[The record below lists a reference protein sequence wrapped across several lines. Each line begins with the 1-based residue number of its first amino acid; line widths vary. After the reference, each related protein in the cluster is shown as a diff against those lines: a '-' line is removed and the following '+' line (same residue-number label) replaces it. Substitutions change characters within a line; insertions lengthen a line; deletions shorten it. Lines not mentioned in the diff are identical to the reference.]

1 MSVSIDE
8 LVIGIDSDASK
19 ALQGLKSMVDTLN
32 QVSVPTETAVESL
45 KKLKKVLKAINGLSV
60 NAKGLSEFTNA
71 LKDMSEFDVSNLKK
85 IPNALKKLSEV
96 DIASL
101 VPQIQALADAMKPL
115 SQVMKDIAMGY
126 AVLPKN
132 IRAYVNAAKS
142 AQSATQKKLLTFA
155 QLYIKLRLIFNV
167 LRTAVNAVSEWVD
180 AANTYIEDM
189 NLFSVAM
196 GKYAESA
203 RNYAQEVANV
213 MGIDPGAWMRY
224 QGVFQTLATGFGV
237 AGDRAAV
244 MSQQLTQLGY
254 DISSFYNIDVEN
266 AMLKLQ
272 SGLSGEL
279 EPLRRIGYDLS
290 QARLEADAL
299 SLGIEK
305 NFSDMTQAEKA
316 YLRYYA
322 ILTQVTQA
330 QGDMSRTLDA
340 PSNQLRILK
349 EQAAQAARALGEIFI
364 PALNAILPYAIA
376 VMHVIRDLASE
387 IAAAFGFKMP
397 KVDYSD
403 LSTSVSIT
411 DNLSDGMEDVADGID
426 HANTSAKKFSRTL
439 AGFDQLNI
447 IGSVSGSGAGGG
459 AGGGGANIDTSGGGL
474 DWNKLP
480 LPTYDFIGDSVSERV
495 AAIEEKIKGA
505 IPTIK
510 FFGALLAGALA
521 TVGIIKLISKF
532 KEFVKLLMTSVT
544 AAKTLKTALG
554 IGLMVTGLTL
564 AFSGAKKIGA
574 GEAELKDYIE
584 TAIGSALGI
593 AGSLLI
599 FGTGPVGWTIGIL
612 AALTVVMSGITIG
625 AKEKLDKQVAE
636 WFFTAGDNIISVDT
650 LADSFDKALANI
662 NGVNGALDSGIKKY
676 KEYSDNVDA
685 TRTELKNLI
694 GDLQVISLDDPEV
707 STLVDNIIAKFNELL
722 DYSRLELKEIGMNI
736 KRSLAGSMGLVV
748 EAMGGDVATYM
759 ALVDEMVNGG
769 VKSFEDITQQI
780 KELKAQY
787 DAGTISLDE
796 FSQQSSVLYNKLQT
810 LMGDGSGKIL
820 NPLSSAEALYGS
832 TNWESQESITGFF
845 EHITGAISESR
856 ALAEQELKDYNA
868 MLDDLMPFASTPEQ
882 VNAIAKLRAAAN
894 EVYYD
899 RLEQI
904 GKEVTGLGA
913 LIEEDIIKRY
923 QAVLNA
929 AWEESEDGWP
939 VWRVAALRS
948 TAESFV
954 KLFGKPILQQLTE
967 LYGEDSYKL
976 RDLEELVNGNIYSMF
991 SLSKIAVGAKNREWD
1006 FSEWLY
1012 EAYFKD
1018 ALENTSTR
1026 VEEWRN
1032 GDFIDALAAADEA
1045 GVIEFN
1051 ELFNEHY
1058 INPAL
1063 SNATERVQRW
1073 KRKDFRDEIASV
1085 DEFVAGDARAAGT
1098 AIGEEVANGLSSG
1111 LETATEE
1118 FNKWFNK
1125 LSPRVRYIMG
1135 VVAGAGYGSA
1145 SLPGM
1150 NVPAYA
1156 NGGFVPRGDLFL
1168 ANESS
1173 PEFVGSIGNRTAVAN
1188 NNQIVQGIA
1197 SGVQHANAEQ
1207 NMLLRE
1213 VRDYL
1218 RALLN
1223 AQGDNTVVF
1232 APSVEAGRV
1241 VARSLKMYEQTK
1253 GY

>member
-1 MSVSIDE
+1 MPISIDE
-8 LVIGIDSDASK
+8 LAIGIDSDASK

-32 QVSVPTETAVESL
+32 QVSVPTETAVKSL
-45 KKLKKVLKAINGLSV
+45 KKLKKVLEAINGLSV
-60 NAKGLSEFTNA
+60 NVKGLSELTNA

-85 IPNALKKLSEV
+85 LPNALKKLSEV

-115 SQVMKDIAMGY
+115 SQVMKDIAAGY

-132 IRAYVNAAKS
+132 IRAYVNAANS

-167 LRTAVNAVSEWVD
+167 FRTAANAVFEWVD

-213 MGIDPGAWMRY
+213 MGIDPGSWMRY

-290 QARLEADAL
+290 QARLEAEAL

-387 IAAAFGFKMP
+387 IAAAFGFEMP

-403 LSTSVSIT
+403 LSTTVNIT
-411 DNLSDGMEDVADGID
+411 DNLSSGMEDVADGID

-447 IGSVSGSGAGGG
+447 VGSVSGGG

-480 LPTYDFIGDSVSERV
+480 LPTYDFIGDSVSEKV

-532 KEFVKLLMTSVT
+532 KEFVKLLKTSTT

-554 IGLMVTGLTL
+554 IGLMVTGLTM

-584 TAIGSALGI
+584 TAIGSALGL
-593 AGSLLI
+593 AGGLLV
-599 FGTGPVGWTIGIL
+599 FGTGPVGWTIGIV
-612 AALTVVMSGITIG
+612 AALTVVIAGIAIG

-636 WFFTAGDNIISVDT
+636 WFFTAGDNTISVDM

-676 KEYSDNVDA
+676 KEYSDNVDT
-685 TRTELKNLI
+685 TRTELENLI
-694 GDLQVISLDDPEV
+694 GDLQVISPDDPEV

-769 VKSFEDITQQI
+769 VESFEDITQQI

-810 LMGDGSGKIL
+810 LVGDGSGKIL

-832 TNWESQESITGFF
+832 INWESQESITGFF

-856 ALAEQELKDYNA
+856 TLAEQELKDYNA

-882 VNAIAKLRAAAN
+882 VNAIAGLRAAAN
-894 EVYYD
+894 TAYHD

-913 LIEEDIIKRY
+913 FIEEDIIQKFQEKITDAWLHPPKGETSVSWVKK
-923 QAVLNA
+923 QAN
-929 AWEESEDGWP
+929 
-939 VWRVAALRS
+939 
-948 TAESFV
+948 SF
-954 KLFGKPILQQLTE
+954 KEQFIKPFYEQLKE
-967 LYGEDSYKL
+967 LYGEDSYL
-976 RDLEELVNGNIYSMF
+976 LYDLEEILNSKFTTASIKAGADAKGGDFPAWFAEKYINPA
-991 SLSKIAVGAKNREWD
+991 LSRAEQ
-1006 FSEWLY
+1006 
-1012 EAYFKD
+1012 
-1018 ALENTSTR
+1018 R
-1026 VEEWRN
+1026 VTEWRN

-1063 SNATERVQRW
+1063 TNATERVQRW
-1073 KRKDFRDEIASV
+1073 KRKDFRDEIASI

-1098 AIGEEVANGLSSG
+1098 TIGTEVANGLSSG
-1111 LETATEE
+1111 LETATEA

-1125 LSPRVRYIMG
+1125 LSPRLKYIMG
-1135 VVAGAGYGSA
+1135 KVWGEGGNFA
-1145 SLPGM
+1145 LPGM

>member
-8 LVIGIDSDASK
+8 LIIGIDSDASK

-32 QVSVPTETAVESL
+32 QVSAPTETAVKSL
-45 KKLKKVLKAINGLSV
+45 RKLKKVLEAINGLSV
-60 NAKGLSEFTNA
+60 NVKGLSELTNA
-71 LKDMSEFDVSNLKK
+71 LKEMSEFDISNLKK
-85 IPNALKKLSEV
+85 LPNALKKLSEV

-115 SQVMKDIAMGY
+115 SQVMKDIAAGY
-126 AVLPKN
+126 AALPKN
-132 IRAYVNAAKS
+132 IRAYVNAANS

-167 LRTAVNAVSEWVD
+167 FRAAVNAVAEWVD

-254 DISSFYNIDVEN
+254 DISSFYNIDIEA

-290 QARLEADAL
+290 QARLEAEAL
-299 SLGIEK
+299 SLGIQK
-305 NFSDMTQAEKA
+305 NFSEMTQAEKA

-387 IAAAFGFKMP
+387 IAAAFGFEMP

-403 LSTSVSIT
+403 LSTSVTIT
-411 DNLSDGMEDVADGID
+411 DNLSSGMEDVADGID

-447 IGSVSGSGAGGG
+447 VGSVSGGG
-459 AGGGGANIDTSGGGL
+459 AGGGGASIDTSGGGF

-521 TVGIIKLISKF
+521 TVGIIKLIGKF
-532 KEFVKLLMTSVT
+532 KEFVKLLKTSAST
-544 AAKTLKTALG
+544 AKTLKTALG
-554 IGLMVTGLTL
+554 IGLMVTGLTM
-564 AFSGAKKIGA
+564 AFDSARKIGA
-574 GEAELKDYIE
+574 GEAELKDYIK
-584 TAIGSALGI
+584 TAICSALGI
-593 AGSLLI
+593 AGGLLI

-612 AALTVVMSGITIG
+612 AALTVVIAGIAIG

-636 WFFTAGDNIISVDT
+636 WFFTAGDNTISVDM
-650 LADSFDKALANI
+650 LADSFDKALSNI

-676 KEYSDNVDA
+676 KEYSDNVDT
-685 TRTELKNLI
+685 TRTELENLI
-694 GDLQVISLDDPEV
+694 GDLQVISPDDPEV
-707 STLVDNIIAKFNELL
+707 ATLVDNIIAKFNELL

-736 KRSLAGSMGLVV
+736 KRSLAGSMGEVV
-748 EAMGGDVATYM
+748 AAMGGDVTTYM

-769 VKSFEDITQQI
+769 VESFDDITQQI
-780 KELKAQY
+780 KELSVQY
-787 DAGTISLDE
+787 QAGEISLKE
-796 FSQQSSVLYNKLQT
+796 FSEQSSALYNELQR
-810 LMGDGSGKIL
+810 LVGDGSGKIL
-820 NPLSSAEALYGS
+820 NPLSSAEALFGS
-832 TNWESQESITGFF
+832 INWENKDEITGFF
-845 EHITGAISESR
+845 EHIAESIGESK
-856 ALAEQELKDYNA
+856 ALAEQELKDYNK
-868 MLDDLMPFASTPEQ
+868 MLDDLLPFAKTQEQ
-882 VNAIAKLRAAAN
+882 RDTIAGLRAAAN
-894 EVYYD
+894 EAYHN
-899 RLEQI
+899 RLTEI
-904 GKEVTGLGA
+904 GNEVTGLGA
-913 LIEEDIIKRY
+913 LIEEDTIKRY
-923 QAVLNA
+923 QTILNT
-929 AWEESEDGWP
+929 AWEESAGKSPFARRDSL
-939 VWRVAALRS
+939 RFAAK
-948 TAESFV
+948 SFV
-954 KLFGKPILQQLTE
+954 EQFGKPILQQLTE
-967 LYGEDSYKL
+967 LYGKDSYKL
-976 RDLEELVNGNIYSMF
+976 HYFEELINGKISSMF
-991 SLSKIAVGAKNREWD
+991 SIGTISAGLKEHKGD

-1012 EAYFKD
+1012 ETYFKD
-1018 ALENTSTR
+1018 ALKNTSIR

-1032 GDFIDALAAADEA
+1032 GDFIDALAAADEVGA
-1045 GVIEFN
+1045 IEFN

-1063 SNATERVQRW
+1063 TNATERVQRW
-1073 KRKDFRDEIASV
+1073 KRKDFRDKIASI
-1085 DEFVAGDARAAGT
+1085 DEFVGDDARAAGT
-1098 AIGEEVANGLSSG
+1098 TIGTEVANGLSTG
-1111 LETATEE
+1111 LESATDA

-1135 VVAGAGYGSA
+1135 VLVGAGGGSA

-1150 NVPAYA
+1150 NIPAYA
-1156 NGGFVPRGDLFL
+1156 NGGFVPKGDLFL
-1168 ANESS
+1168 ANENA

-1223 AQGDNTVVF
+1223 VQSDNTVVF

-1241 VARSLKMYEQTK
+1241 VSRSLKMYEQSK

>member
-8 LVIGIDSDASK
+8 LVIGIDSDASR
-19 ALQGLKSMVDTLN
+19 ALQGIKSMVDTLN
-32 QVSVPTETAVESL
+32 QVSAPTETAVKSL
-45 KKLKKVLKAINGLSV
+45 RKLKKVLEAINGLNV
-60 NAKGLSEFTNA
+60 NISGLSELATA
-71 LKDMSEFDVSNLKK
+71 LKELSEFDTANLRKL
-85 IPNALKKLSEV
+85 PNALKKLSEV

-101 VPQIQALADAMKPL
+101 VPQIQALADAMRPL
-115 SQVMKDIAMGY
+115 SQVMKDIAAGY
-126 AVLPKN
+126 AALPKN
-132 IRAYVNAAKS
+132 IRAYVNAANS
-142 AQSATQKKLLTFA
+142 AQSATQKKLFTFA

-167 LRTAVNAVSEWVD
+167 FKTARNAVAEWVD

-196 GKYAESA
+196 GRYAESA
-203 RNYAQEVANV
+203 RDYAQEVANV
-213 MGIDPGAWMRY
+213 MGIDPGSWMRY

-237 AGDRAAV
+237 TADRAAV

-254 DISSFYNIDVEN
+254 DISSFYNIAVED

-290 QARLEADAL
+290 QARLEAEAL
-299 SLGIEK
+299 ALGIEK
-305 NFSDMTQAEKA
+305 NFGDMTQAEKA

-340 PSNQLRILK
+340 PSNQLRVLK
-349 EQAAQAARALGEIFI
+349 EQATQAARALGEIFI

-376 VMHVIRDLASE
+376 VMHVIRDLAAE

-397 KVDYSD
+397 EVDYSD
-403 LSTSVSIT
+403 LSTSVNIT
-411 DNLSDGMEDVADGID
+411 DNLSSGMEDVADGID

-447 IGSVSGSGAGGG
+447 VGSVTGGG
-459 AGGGGANIDTSGGGL
+459 AGGGGASIDTSGGGL
-474 DWNKLP
+474 DWNNLP
-480 LPTYDFIGDSVSERV
+480 LPTYDFIGDSVADRV

-521 TVGIIKLISKF
+521 TVGIIKLIGKF
-532 KEFVKLLMTSVT
+532 KEFVKLLKTSAT
-544 AAKTLKTALG
+544 TAKTLKTALG
-554 IGLMVTGLTL
+554 IGLMVTGLTM
-564 AFSGAKKIGA
+564 AFDSARKIGA
-574 GEAELKDYIE
+574 GEAELKDYIK

-593 AGSLLI
+593 AGGLLL

-612 AALTVVMSGITIG
+612 AALSVVIAGIAIG
-625 AKEKLDKQVAE
+625 AKEKLDKQVAD
-636 WFFTAGDNIISVDT
+636 WFFTAGDNTISVDA
-650 LADSFDKALANI
+650 LSDSFDKALSNI
-662 NGVNGALDSGIKKY
+662 NGLNGALDGGIKKY

-685 TRTELKNLI
+685 TRTELGNLI
-694 GDLQVISLDDPEV
+694 GDLQLISPDDPEV
-707 STLVDNIIAKFNELL
+707 ANLVDNIIAKFNELL

-736 KRSLAGSMGLVV
+736 KRSLAGSMGEVV
-748 EAMGGDVATYM
+748 AAMGGDVATYM

-769 VKSFEDITQQI
+769 VQSFEDVTQRI
-780 KELKAQY
+780 KELSNQY
-787 DAGTISLDE
+787 QAGEISLKE
-796 FSQQSSVLYNKLQT
+796 FSEQSSALYNELQR
-810 LMGDGSGKIL
+810 LVGDGSGKIL
-820 NPLSSAEALYGS
+820 NPLSSAEALFGS
-832 TNWESQESITGFF
+832 INWKNKDEITGFF
-845 EHITGAISESR
+845 EHVAESIGESK
-856 ALAEQELKDYNA
+856 ALAEQELLDYNA

-882 VNAIAKLRAAAN
+882 VEAIAKLRAAAN
-894 EVYYD
+894 TAYHD
-899 RLEQI
+899 RLTQI

-913 LIEEDIIKRY
+913 LIENDIILKY
-923 QAVLNA
+923 QEAVTA
-929 AWEESEDGWP
+929 AWQNTEGDYRFKAIA
-939 VWRVAALRS
+939 VKKAAK
-948 TAESFV
+948 SFNDQ
-954 KLFGKPILQQLTE
+954 FGKPF
-967 LYGEDSYKL
+967 
-976 RDLEELVNGNIYSMF
+976 LEELEKLYGKEIDKDDLLRKMLEHVISPAEINLNTDN
-991 SLSKIAVGAKNREWD
+991 LLT
-1006 FSEWLY
+1006 WLNDEY
-1012 EAYFKD
+1012 ISP
-1018 ALENTSTR
+1018 ALGSATSR
-1026 VEEWRN
+1026 VTEWRN

-1045 GVIEFN
+1045 GAIEFN
-1051 ELFNEHY
+1051 NLFNEHY

-1063 SNATERVQRW
+1063 TNATERVQRW
-1073 KRKDFRDEIASV
+1073 KRKDFRGEIASI
-1085 DEFVAGDARAAGT
+1085 DEFVGDDARAAGT
-1098 AIGEEVANGLSSG
+1098 TIGTEVANGLSTG
-1111 LETATEE
+1111 LESATDA

-1135 VVAGAGYGSA
+1135 VLVGAGGGSA

-1150 NVPAYA
+1150 NIPAYA
-1156 NGGFVPRGDLFL
+1156 NGGFVPKGDLFL
-1168 ANESS
+1168 ANENA

-1223 AQGDNTVVF
+1223 VQSDNTVVF

>member
-32 QVSVPTETAVESL
+32 QVSVPTETAVKSL
-45 KKLKKVLKAINGLSV
+45 KNLKKVLEAINGLSV
-60 NAKGLSEFTNA
+60 NVKGLSELTNA
-71 LKDMSEFDVSNLKK
+71 LKDMSEFDISNLKK
-85 IPNALKKLSEV
+85 LPNALKKLSEV

-115 SQVMKDIAMGY
+115 SQVMKDIAAGY

-167 LRTAVNAVSEWVD
+167 FRTAANAVFEWVD

-203 RNYAQEVANV
+203 RDYAQEVANV

-290 QARLEADAL
+290 QARLEAEAL

-387 IAAAFGFKMP
+387 IAAAFGFEMP

-403 LSTSVSIT
+403 LSTTVNIT
-411 DNLSDGMEDVADGID
+411 DNLSSGMEDVADGID

-447 IGSVSGSGAGGG
+447 IGSVSGGG

-480 LPTYDFIGDSVSERV
+480 LPTYDFIGDSISERV
-495 AAIEEKIKGA
+495 AQIEEKIKGA

-532 KEFVKLLMTSVT
+532 KEFVKLLKTSTT

-554 IGLMVTGLTL
+554 IGLMVTGLTM

-584 TAIGSALGI
+584 TAIGSALGL
-593 AGSLLI
+593 AGGLLI

-612 AALTVVMSGITIG
+612 AALTVVIAGIAIG

-636 WFFTAGDNIISVDT
+636 WFFTAGDNTISVDM

-676 KEYSDNVDA
+676 KEYSDNVDT
-685 TRTELKNLI
+685 TRTELENLI
-694 GDLQVISLDDPEV
+694 GDLQVISPDDPEV

-736 KRSLAGSMGLVV
+736 KRSLAGSMGEVV
-748 EAMGGDVATYM
+748 AAMGGDVATYM

-769 VKSFEDITQQI
+769 VESFEDITQQI
-780 KELKAQY
+780 KELNAQY
-787 DAGTISLDE
+787 KAGTISLDE
-796 FSQQSSVLYNKLQT
+796 FSQQSSALYNKLQT
-810 LMGDGSGKIL
+810 LVGDGSGKIL

-832 TNWESQESITGFF
+832 INWESQESITGFF

-856 ALAEQELKDYNA
+856 TLAEQELLDYNA
-868 MLDDLMPFASTPEQ
+868 MLNDLMPFASTPEQ

-894 EVYYD
+894 EVHHD

-929 AWEESEDGWP
+929 AWEESEGGWP
-939 VWRVAALRS
+939 VWRIDALRS
-948 TAESFV
+948 AAESFV
-954 KLFGKPILQQLTE
+954 EQYGKPILQQLTE
-967 LYGEDSYKL
+967 LYGEDSDEL
-976 RDLEELVNGNIYSMF
+976 HDLEELVNGNIYSMF
-991 SLSKIAVGAKNREWD
+991 SLGKIAIGVKKHEWD

-1045 GVIEFN
+1045 GAIEFN

-1098 AIGEEVANGLSSG
+1098 TIGTEVANGLSSG
-1111 LETATEE
+1111 LETATEA

-1125 LSPRVRYIMG
+1125 LSPRVRHIMG
-1135 VVAGAGYGSA
+1135 VLVGAGYGSA

-1156 NGGFVPRGDLFL
+1156 NGGFVPRGDLFI

>member
-32 QVSVPTETAVESL
+32 QVSVPTETAVKSL
-45 KKLKKVLKAINGLSV
+45 KNLKKVLGAINKLSV
-60 NAKGLSEFTNA
+60 NVKGLSELTNA
-71 LKDMSEFDVSNLKK
+71 LKDMSEFDISNLKK
-85 IPNALKKLSEV
+85 LPNALKKLSEV

-101 VPQIQALADAMKPL
+101 VPQIQALADAMRPL
-115 SQVMKDIAMGY
+115 SQVMKDIALGY

-167 LRTAVNAVSEWVD
+167 FRTAANAVFEWVD

-290 QARLEADAL
+290 QARLEAEAL

-387 IAAAFGFKMP
+387 IAAAFGFEMP

-403 LSTSVSIT
+403 LSTSVTIT

-447 IGSVSGSGAGGG
+447 IGSVSGGG
-459 AGGGGANIDTSGGGL
+459 AGGGSANIDTSGGGF

-532 KEFVKLLMTSVT
+532 KEFVKLLKTSAT

-593 AGSLLI
+593 AGSLLV

-612 AALTVVMSGITIG
+612 AALTVVIAGIAIG

-636 WFFTAGDNIISVDT
+636 WFFTAGDNTISVDM

-685 TRTELKNLI
+685 TRTELKHLI
-694 GDLQVISLDDPEV
+694 GDLQVISPDDPEV

-736 KRSLAGSMGLVV
+736 KRSLAGSMGEVV
-748 EAMGGDVATYM
+748 AAMGGDVATYM

-769 VKSFEDITQQI
+769 VESFEDITQQI
-780 KELKAQY
+780 KELNMQY
-787 DAGTISLDE
+787 KAGTISLDE
-796 FSQQSSVLYNKLQT
+796 FSQQSSALYNKLQT

-832 TNWESQESITGFF
+832 INWESQESITGFF
-845 EHITGAISESR
+845 EHITESIGESK
-856 ALAEQELKDYNA
+856 ALAEQELLDYNA
-868 MLDDLMPFASTPEQ
+868 MLNSLLPFASTPEQ

-894 EVYYD
+894 LAYDD

-904 GKEVTGLGA
+904 GDEVTGLGA
-913 LIEEDIIKRY
+913 FIEENIITRY
-923 QAVLNA
+923 QELIVRTWTETGGNA
-929 AWEESEDGWP
+929 NLKILEVRRKAKSFKEQ
-939 VWRVAALRS
+939 
-948 TAESFV
+948 FV
-954 KLFGKPILQQLTE
+954 KPIRAELE
-967 LYGEDSYKL
+967 KLYGEDSDKL
-976 RDLEELVNGNIYSMF
+976 DLFDLLFNFDFERQMFAFMEQEGYSRGRF
-991 SLSKIAVGAKNREWD
+991 LEWFD
-1006 FSEWLY
+1006 VKY
-1012 EAYFKD
+1012 INP
-1018 ALENTSTR
+1018 ALENASTR

-1045 GVIEFN
+1045 RAIEFN

-1063 SNATERVQRW
+1063 TNATERVRRW

-1098 AIGEEVANGLSSG
+1098 TIGEEVANGLSSG
-1111 LETATEE
+1111 LETATEA

-1135 VVAGAGYGSA
+1135 VVVGAGYGSA

-1150 NVPAYA
+1150 NIPAYA

-1241 VARSLKMYEQTK
+1241 VARSLKMYEQMK

>member
-1 MSVSIDE
+1 
-8 LVIGIDSDASK
+8 
-19 ALQGLKSMVDTLN
+19 MVDTLN
-32 QVSVPTETAVESL
+32 QVSAPTETAVKSL
-45 KKLKKVLKAINGLSV
+45 KKLKKVLEAINGLSV
-60 NAKGLSEFTNA
+60 NVKGLSELTNA
-71 LKDMSEFDVSNLKK
+71 LKEMSGFDISNLKK
-85 IPNALKKLSEV
+85 LPNALKKLSKV

-101 VPQIQALADAMKPL
+101 VPQFQALADAMRPL
-115 SQVMKDIAMGY
+115 PQVMRDIAAGF
-126 AVLPKN
+126 AALPQN
-132 IRAYVNAAKS
+132 IRAYVNAANS

-155 QLYIKLRLIFNV
+155 QLHIKLRLIFNV
-167 LRTAVNAVSEWVD
+167 FRTAVNAVSEWVD

-213 MGIDPGAWMRY
+213 MGIDPGSWMRY

-254 DISSFYNIDVEN
+254 DISSFYNIDVEA

-290 QARLEADAL
+290 QARLEAEAL
-299 SLGIEK
+299 SLGIQK

-349 EQAAQAARALGEIFI
+349 EQATQAARALGEIFI

-387 IAAAFGFKMP
+387 IAAAFGFEMP

-403 LSTSVSIT
+403 LSTSVNIT
-411 DNLSDGMEDVADGID
+411 DNLSSGIEDVADGID

-447 IGSVSGSGAGGG
+447 VGSVSGGG
-459 AGGGGANIDTSGGGL
+459 AGGGGANIDTSGGGF
-474 DWNKLP
+474 DWDKLP
-480 LPTYDFIGDSVSERV
+480 LPTYDFIGDSISERV

-532 KEFVKLLMTSVT
+532 KEFVKLLKTSAT

-554 IGLMVTGLTL
+554 IGLMVAGLTL
-564 AFSGAKKIGA
+564 AFEGARKIGA
-574 GEAELKDYIE
+574 GEAELKDYIK

-612 AALTVVMSGITIG
+612 AALSVVIAGIAIG

-636 WFFTAGDNIISVDT
+636 WFFTAGDNTISVDM
-650 LADSFDKALANI
+650 LADSFDKALSNI

-676 KEYSDNVDA
+676 KEYSDNVDT
-685 TRTELKNLI
+685 TRTELENLI
-694 GDLQVISLDDPEV
+694 GDLQVISPDDPEV
-707 STLVDNIIAKFNELL
+707 STLVDNIISKFNELL

-736 KRSLAGSMGLVV
+736 KRSLAGSMGEVV

-769 VKSFEDITQQI
+769 VESFDDITQQI
-780 KELKAQY
+780 KELSVQY
-787 DAGTISLDE
+787 EAGTISLDE
-796 FSQQSSVLYNKLQT
+796 FSQQSSALYSKLQT
-810 LMGDGSGKIL
+810 LVGDGSGKIL
-820 NPLSSAEALYGS
+820 NPLSSAEALFGS
-832 TNWESQESITGFF
+832 INWENKDEITGFF
-845 EHITGAISESR
+845 EHITESISESR
-856 ALAEQELKDYNA
+856 TLAEQELKDYNA
-868 MLDDLMPFASTPEQ
+868 MLDDLMPFASTPAQ

-894 EVYYD
+894 EAYHN
-899 RLEQI
+899 RLTQI
-904 GKEVTGLGA
+904 GEEVTGLGA
-913 LIEEDIIKRY
+913 LIEQDTMERY
-923 QAVLNA
+923 QTILNTAWTESAGTSPFMRRDSLRFA
-929 AWEESEDGWP
+929 AK
-939 VWRVAALRS
+939 
-948 TAESFV
+948 SFV
-954 KLFGKPILQQLTE
+954 EQFGDPILQQLTE

-976 RDLEELVNGNIYSMF
+976 HYFEELIGGKISSMF
-991 SLSKIAVGAKNREWD
+991 SIGTISAGLNDHKGN

-1018 ALENTSTR
+1018 ALENTSGR
-1026 VEEWRN
+1026 IEEWRN
-1032 GDFIDALAAADEA
+1032 GDFIDALAAADEVGA
-1045 GVIEFN
+1045 IEFN

-1063 SNATERVQRW
+1063 TNATERVQRW
-1073 KRKDFRDEIASV
+1073 KRKDFRDEIASIN
-1085 DEFVAGDARAAGT
+1085 EFVAGDARAAGT
-1098 AIGEEVANGLSSG
+1098 TIGTEVANGLSNG
-1111 LETATEE
+1111 LETATEA

-1135 VVAGAGYGSA
+1135 VLVGAGGGSA

-1150 NVPAYA
+1150 NIPAYA
-1156 NGGFVPRGDLFL
+1156 SGGFVPKGDLFI

-1173 PEFVGSIGNRTAVAN
+1173 PEFVGNIGNRTAVAN

>member
-8 LVIGIDSDASK
+8 LIIGIDSDASK

-32 QVSVPTETAVESL
+32 QVSAPTETAVKSL
-45 KKLKKVLKAINGLSV
+45 KKLKKVLEAINGLSV
-60 NAKGLSEFTNA
+60 NVKGLSELTSA
-71 LKDMSEFDVSNLKK
+71 LKEMSEFDISNLKK
-85 IPNALKKLSEV
+85 LPNALKKLSEV

-101 VPQIQALADAMKPL
+101 VPQIQALADAMRPL
-115 SQVMKDIAMGY
+115 SQVMRDIAAGY
-126 AVLPKN
+126 AALPKN
-132 IRAYVNAAKS
+132 IRAYVNAANS

-167 LRTAVNAVSEWVD
+167 FRTAVNAVSEWVD

-254 DISSFYNIDVEN
+254 DISSFYNIDIEA

-290 QARLEADAL
+290 QARLEAEAL
-299 SLGIEK
+299 SLGIQK

-387 IAAAFGFKMP
+387 IAAAFGFEMP

-403 LSTSVSIT
+403 LSTSVNIT
-411 DNLSDGMEDVADGID
+411 DNLSSGMEDVADGID

-447 IGSVSGSGAGGG
+447 VGSVSGGG
-459 AGGGGANIDTSGGGL
+459 AGGGGASIDTSGGGF

-495 AAIEEKIKGA
+495 AAIEKKIKGA

-521 TVGIIKLISKF
+521 TVGIIKLIGKF
-532 KEFVKLLMTSVT
+532 KEFIKLLKTSAT

-554 IGLMVTGLTL
+554 IGLMVTGLTM
-564 AFSGAKKIGA
+564 AFDSARKIGA
-574 GEAELKDYIE
+574 GEAELKDYIK

-593 AGSLLI
+593 AGGLLI

-612 AALTVVMSGITIG
+612 AALTVVIAGIAIG

-636 WFFTAGDNIISVDT
+636 WFFTAGDNTISVDM
-650 LADSFDKALANI
+650 LADSFDKALSNI

-676 KEYSDNVDA
+676 KEYSNNVDA
-685 TRTELKNLI
+685 TRTELENLI
-694 GDLQVISLDDPEV
+694 GDLQVISPDDPEV

-736 KRSLAGSMGLVV
+736 KRSLAGSMGEVV
-748 EAMGGDVATYM
+748 AAMGGDVATYM

-769 VKSFEDITQQI
+769 VESFEDITQQI
-780 KELKAQY
+780 KELSVQY
-787 DAGTISLDE
+787 KAGTISLDE
-796 FSQQSSVLYNKLQT
+796 FSQQSSALYSKLQT
-810 LMGDGSGKIL
+810 LVGDGSGKIL
-820 NPLSSAEALYGS
+820 NPLSSAEALFGS
-832 TNWESQESITGFF
+832 INWENQEEITGFF
-845 EHITGAISESR
+845 EHITESISESR
-856 ALAEQELKDYNA
+856 TLAEQELKDYNA

-882 VNAIAKLRAAAN
+882 VDAIKGLRAAAN
-894 EVYYD
+894 EAYHD
-899 RLEQI
+899 RLTQI
-904 GKEVTGLGA
+904 GKEITGLGS
-913 LIEEDIIKRY
+913 LIEENLIRKY
-923 QAVLNA
+923 QEVVTA
-929 AWEESEDGWP
+929 AWVNTQGGYGDKANA
-939 VWRVAALRS
+939 VRKAAK
-948 TAESFV
+948 SFSDQ
-954 KLFGKPILQQLTE
+954 FGKPF
-967 LYGEDSYKL
+967 
-976 RDLEELVNGNIYSMF
+976 LEELEKLYGKEFDKENPLKKMLEHVISPAEIN
-991 SLSKIAVGAKNREWD
+991 LKKD
-1006 FSEWLY
+1006 DLLTWLNDEY
-1012 EAYFKD
+1012 ITPALNEA
-1018 ALENTSTR
+1018 TTR
-1026 VEEWRN
+1026 VTEWRN

-1045 GVIEFN
+1045 GAIEFN

-1063 SNATERVQRW
+1063 TNATERVQRW
-1073 KRKDFRDEIASV
+1073 KRKDFRDEIASI
-1085 DEFVAGDARAAGT
+1085 DEFVSGDARAAGIS
-1098 AIGEEVANGLSSG
+1098 IGAEVANGLASG
-1111 LETATEE
+1111 LETATEA

-1125 LSPRVRYIMG
+1125 LSPRLKYIMG
-1135 VVAGAGYGSA
+1135 KVWGEGGNFA
-1145 SLPGM
+1145 LPGM

-1156 NGGFVPRGDLFL
+1156 NGGFVPRGDLFI

-1173 PEFVGSIGNRTAVAN
+1173 PEFVGNIGNRTAVAN

-1223 AQGDNTVVF
+1223 VQGDNTIVF

-1241 VARSLKMYEQTK
+1241 VSRSLKMYEQTK

>member
-8 LVIGIDSDASK
+8 LIIGIDSDASK

-32 QVSVPTETAVESL
+32 QVSAPTETAVKSL
-45 KKLKKVLKAINGLSV
+45 KKLKKVLEAINGLSV
-60 NAKGLSEFTNA
+60 NVKGLSELTNA
-71 LKDMSEFDVSNLKK
+71 LKEMSGFDISNLKK
-85 IPNALKKLSEV
+85 LPNALKKLSEI

-115 SQVMKDIAMGY
+115 SQVMKDIAAGY
-126 AVLPKN
+126 AALPKN
-132 IRAYVNAAKS
+132 IRAYVNAANS

-167 LRTAVNAVSEWVD
+167 FRTAVNAVSEWVD

-196 GKYAESA
+196 GRYAESA

-254 DISSFYNIDVEN
+254 DISSFYNIDVED

-290 QARLEADAL
+290 QARLEAEAL

-316 YLRYYA
+316 YLRYYT

-387 IAAAFGFKMP
+387 IAAAFGFEMP

-403 LSTSVSIT
+403 LSTSVNIT
-411 DNLSDGMEDVADGID
+411 DNLSSGMEDVADGID

-447 IGSVSGSGAGGG
+447 VGSVTGGG
-459 AGGGGANIDTSGGGL
+459 AGGGGANIDTSGGGF

-532 KEFVKLLMTSVT
+532 KEFVKLLKTSAT
-544 AAKTLKTALG
+544 TAKTLKTALG
-554 IGLMVTGLTL
+554 IGLMVTGLTM
-564 AFSGAKKIGA
+564 AFHGAKKIGA

-593 AGSLLI
+593 AGGLLI

-612 AALTVVMSGITIG
+612 AALTVVIAGIAIG

-636 WFFTAGDNIISVDT
+636 WFFTAGDNTISVDM
-650 LADSFDKALANI
+650 LADSFDKALSNI

-676 KEYSDNVDA
+676 KEYSDNVDT
-685 TRTELKNLI
+685 TRTELENLI
-694 GDLQVISLDDPEV
+694 GDLQVISPDDPEV

-736 KRSLAGSMGLVV
+736 KRSLAGSMGEVV
-748 EAMGGDVATYM
+748 AAMGGDVATYM

-769 VKSFEDITQQI
+769 VESFEDITQQI
-780 KELKAQY
+780 KELSVQY
-787 DAGTISLDE
+787 KAGTISLDE
-796 FSQQSSVLYNKLQT
+796 FSQQSSALYSKLQT
-810 LMGDGSGKIL
+810 LVGDGSGKIL

-832 TNWESQESITGFF
+832 IDWESQEGITGFF
-845 EHITGAISESR
+845 EHITESIGESK

-868 MLDDLMPFASTPEQ
+868 MLNDLMPFASTPEQ
-882 VNAIAKLRAAAN
+882 VNAIAGLRAAAN
-894 EVYYD
+894 EAYHD
-899 RLEQI
+899 RLTQI
-904 GKEVTGLGA
+904 SKEVTGLGA
-913 LIEEDIIKRY
+913 FIEEDIIQKFQEKITDAWLHPPEGETSVSWVKK
-923 QAVLNA
+923 QAN
-929 AWEESEDGWP
+929 
-939 VWRVAALRS
+939 
-948 TAESFV
+948 SF
-954 KLFGKPILQQLTE
+954 KEQFIKPFLEQLKE
-967 LYGEDSYKL
+967 LYGEDSYL
-976 RDLEELVNGNIYSMF
+976 LYDLEEILNSKFTTASIKAGADAKGGNFPAWFTETYISPA
-991 SLSKIAVGAKNREWD
+991 LSRAEQ
-1006 FSEWLY
+1006 
-1012 EAYFKD
+1012 
-1018 ALENTSTR
+1018 R
-1026 VEEWRN
+1026 VTEWRN

-1045 GVIEFN
+1045 GAIEFN

-1063 SNATERVQRW
+1063 TNATERVQRW
-1073 KRKDFRDEIASV
+1073 KRKDFRDEIASI

-1098 AIGEEVANGLSSG
+1098 TIGAEVANGLASG
-1111 LETATEE
+1111 LETATEA

-1135 VVAGAGYGSA
+1135 VLVGAGGGSA

-1150 NVPAYA
+1150 NIPAYA

-1168 ANESS
+1168 ANENA
-1173 PEFVGSIGNRTAVAN
+1173 PEFVGNIGNRTAVAN

>member
-32 QVSVPTETAVESL
+32 QVSAPTETAVKSL
-45 KKLKKVLKAINGLSV
+45 KKLKKVLEAINGLSV
-60 NAKGLSEFTNA
+60 NVKGLSELTNA
-71 LKDMSEFDVSNLKK
+71 LKDMSGFDISNLKK
-85 IPNALKKLSEV
+85 LPNALKKLSEV

-115 SQVMKDIAMGY
+115 SQVMKDIAAGY

-167 LRTAVNAVSEWVD
+167 FRTAANAVFEWVD

-203 RNYAQEVANV
+203 RDYAQEVANV
-213 MGIDPGAWMRY
+213 MGIDPGSWMRY

-254 DISSFYNIDVEN
+254 DISSFYNINVED

-290 QARLEADAL
+290 QARLEAEAL

-349 EQAAQAARALGEIFI
+349 EQATQAARALGEIFI

-387 IAAAFGFKMP
+387 IAAAFGFEMP

-447 IGSVSGSGAGGG
+447 VGSVSGGG

-480 LPTYDFIGDSVSERV
+480 LPTYDFIGDSISERV
-495 AAIEEKIKGA
+495 AQIEEKIKGA

-532 KEFVKLLMTSVT
+532 KEFIKLLKTSAT

-554 IGLMVTGLTL
+554 IGLMVTGLMM

-584 TAIGSALGI
+584 TAIGSALGL
-593 AGSLLI
+593 AGGLLI
-599 FGTGPVGWTIGIL
+599 FGTGPVGWTIGIV
-612 AALTVVMSGITIG
+612 AALTVVIAGIAIG

-636 WFFTAGDNIISVDT
+636 WFFTAGDNTISVDM

-676 KEYSDNVDA
+676 KEYSDNVDT
-685 TRTELKNLI
+685 TRTELENLI
-694 GDLQVISLDDPEV
+694 GDLQVISPDDPEV

-769 VKSFEDITQQI
+769 VESFEDITQQI

-810 LMGDGSGKIL
+810 LVGDGSGKIL

-832 TNWESQESITGFF
+832 INWENKDEITGFF
-845 EHITGAISESR
+845 EHVAESIGKSR
-856 ALAEQELKDYNA
+856 ELAEQELLDYNA

-882 VNAIAKLRAAAN
+882 VNAIAGLRAAAN
-894 EVYYD
+894 TAYHD

-913 LIEEDIIKRY
+913 FIEEDIIQKFQEKITDAWLHPPKGETSVSWVKK
-923 QAVLNA
+923 QAN
-929 AWEESEDGWP
+929 
-939 VWRVAALRS
+939 
-948 TAESFV
+948 SF
-954 KLFGKPILQQLTE
+954 KEQFLKPFYEQLKE
-967 LYGEDSYKL
+967 LYGEDSYL
-976 RDLEELVNGNIYSMF
+976 LYDIEEILNSKFTTASIKAGADAKGGDFPAWFAEKYINPA
-991 SLSKIAVGAKNREWD
+991 LSRAEQ
-1006 FSEWLY
+1006 
-1012 EAYFKD
+1012 
-1018 ALENTSTR
+1018 R
-1026 VEEWRN
+1026 VTEWRN

-1063 SNATERVQRW
+1063 TNATERVQRW
-1073 KRKDFRDEIASV
+1073 KRKDFRDEIASI

-1098 AIGEEVANGLSSG
+1098 TIGTEVANGLSSG
-1111 LETATEE
+1111 LETATEA

-1125 LSPRVRYIMG
+1125 LSPRLKYIMG
-1135 VVAGAGYGSA
+1135 KVWGEGGNFA
-1145 SLPGM
+1145 LPGM

-1241 VARSLKMYEQTK
+1241 VARSLKMYKQTK

>member
-32 QVSVPTETAVESL
+32 QVSVPTETAVKSL
-45 KKLKKVLKAINGLSV
+45 KKLKKVLEAINGLSV
-60 NAKGLSEFTNA
+60 NVKGLSELTNA
-71 LKDMSEFDVSNLKK
+71 LKDMSGFDISNLKK
-85 IPNALKKLSEV
+85 LPNALKKLSEV

-115 SQVMKDIAMGY
+115 SQVMKDIALGY

-167 LRTAVNAVSEWVD
+167 FRTAANAVFEWVD
-180 AANTYIEDM
+180 AANTYIENM

-213 MGIDPGAWMRY
+213 MGIDPGSWMRY

-290 QARLEADAL
+290 QARLEAEAL
-299 SLGIEK
+299 SLGIQK

-387 IAAAFGFKMP
+387 IAAAFGFEMP

-403 LSTSVSIT
+403 LSTTVNIT
-411 DNLSDGMEDVADGID
+411 DNLSSGMEDVADGID

-447 IGSVSGSGAGGG
+447 IGSVSGGGD
-459 AGGGGANIDTSGGGL
+459 GGGGASIDTSGGGF

-495 AAIEEKIKGA
+495 AQIEEKIKGA

-532 KEFVKLLMTSVT
+532 KEFVKLLKTSAT

-554 IGLMVTGLTL
+554 IGLMATGLAM
-564 AFSGAKKIGA
+564 AFDGAKKIGA

-584 TAIGSALGI
+584 TAIGSALGL
-593 AGSLLI
+593 AGGLLV

-612 AALTVVMSGITIG
+612 ASLAVVIAGITVG

-636 WFFTAGDNIISVDT
+636 WFFTAGDNTISVDM

-676 KEYSDNVDA
+676 KEYSDNVDT
-685 TRTELKNLI
+685 TRTELENLI
-694 GDLQVISLDDPEV
+694 GDLQVISPDDPEV

-722 DYSRLELKEIGMNI
+722 DYSRHELKEIGMNI
-736 KRSLAGSMGLVV
+736 KRSLAGSMGGVV

-769 VKSFEDITQQI
+769 VESFDDITQQI

-796 FSQQSSVLYNKLQT
+796 FSQQSSELYNKLQT
-810 LMGDGSGKIL
+810 LVGDGSGKIL
-820 NPLSSAEALYGS
+820 NPLSSAEALYGGI
-832 TNWESQESITGFF
+832 NWESQESITGFF

-856 ALAEQELKDYNA
+856 TLAEQELLDYNA

-894 EVYYD
+894 TNHQN

-904 GKEVTGLGA
+904 GKEVTGLGS
-913 LIEEDIIKRY
+913 LIEQDIIERY
-923 QAVLNA
+923 QTILNT
-929 AWEESEDGWP
+929 AWEESAGKSPKARIDA
-939 VWRVAALRS
+939 VRNAAK
-948 TAESFV
+948 SFV
-954 KLFGKPILQQLTE
+954 EQFGDPILQQLTE

-976 RDLEELVNGNIYSMF
+976 HYFEELIGGNISSMF
-991 SLSKIAVGAKNREWD
+991 SVGTVTAGLKNHGGD
-1006 FSEWLY
+1006 FSAWLY
-1012 EAYFKD
+1012 ETYFKD
-1018 ALENTSTR
+1018 ALEDTGRR

-1073 KRKDFRDEIASV
+1073 KRKDFRDEIASI

-1098 AIGEEVANGLSSG
+1098 TIGTEVANGLSSG
-1111 LETATEE
+1111 LETATEA

-1125 LSPRVRYIMG
+1125 LSPRLKYIMG
-1135 VVAGAGYGSA
+1135 KVWGEGGNFA
-1145 SLPGM
+1145 LPGM

-1223 AQGDNTVVF
+1223 ARGDNTVVF

>member
-1 MSVSIDE
+1 MSISIDE

-32 QVSVPTETAVESL
+32 QVSVPTETAVKSL
-45 KKLKKVLKAINGLSV
+45 KKLKKVLEAINGLSV
-60 NAKGLSEFTNA
+60 NVKGLSELTNA
-71 LKDMSEFDVSNLKK
+71 LKDMSEFDISNLKK
-85 IPNALKKLSEV
+85 LPNAFKKLSEV

-115 SQVMKDIAMGY
+115 SQVMRDIAAGY

-167 LRTAVNAVSEWVD
+167 FRTAANAVFEWVD

-196 GKYAESA
+196 GRYAESA
-203 RNYAQEVANV
+203 RDYAQEVANV
-213 MGIDPGAWMRY
+213 MGIDPGSWMRY

-290 QARLEADAL
+290 QARLEAEAL
-299 SLGIEK
+299 SLGIQK
-305 NFSDMTQAEKA
+305 NFSDMTQAEKS

-349 EQAAQAARALGEIFI
+349 EQATQAARALGEIFI

-387 IAAAFGFKMP
+387 IASAFGFEMP

-447 IGSVSGSGAGGG
+447 IGSVSGGG

-480 LPTYDFIGDSVSERV
+480 LPTYDFIGDSISERV
-495 AAIEEKIKGA
+495 AQIEEKIKGA

-521 TVGIIKLISKF
+521 TVGIIKLINKF
-532 KEFVKLLMTSVT
+532 KEFVKLLKTSTT

-554 IGLMVTGLTL
+554 IGLMATGLAM
-564 AFSGAKKIGA
+564 AFDGAKKIGA

-584 TAIGSALGI
+584 TAIGSALGL
-593 AGSLLI
+593 AGGLLI
-599 FGTGPVGWTIGIL
+599 FGTGPVGWTIGIV
-612 AALTVVMSGITIG
+612 AALTVVIAGIAIG

-636 WFFTAGDNIISVDT
+636 WFFTAGDNTISVDM

-676 KEYSDNVDA
+676 KEYSDNVDT
-685 TRTELKNLI
+685 TRTELENLI
-694 GDLQVISLDDPEV
+694 GDLQVISPDDPEV

-722 DYSRLELKEIGMNI
+722 DYSRLELKDIGMNI

-769 VKSFEDITQQI
+769 VESFEDITQQI

-810 LMGDGSGKIL
+810 LVGDGSGKIL

-832 TNWESQESITGFF
+832 INWENKDEITGFF
-845 EHITGAISESR
+845 EHVAESIGKSR
-856 ALAEQELKDYNA
+856 ELAEQELLDYNA
-868 MLDDLMPFASTPEQ
+868 MLDDLMPFASTPDQ
-882 VNAIAKLRAAAN
+882 VNAIAGLRAAAN
-894 EVYYD
+894 EAYHN

-904 GKEVTGLGA
+904 GKEVTGLGS
-913 LIEEDIIKRY
+913 LIENDIIERY
-923 QAVLNA
+923 QTILNTAWTESAGKSPKARIDAVRNA
-929 AWEESEDGWP
+929 AK
-939 VWRVAALRS
+939 
-948 TAESFV
+948 SFV
-954 KLFGKPILQQLTE
+954 EQFGDPILQQLTE

-976 RDLEELVNGNIYSMF
+976 HYFEELIGGNISSMF
-991 SLSKIAVGAKNREWD
+991 SVGTVTAGLNKYGGD
-1006 FSEWLY
+1006 FSKWLY
-1012 EAYFKD
+1012 ETYFMD
-1018 ALENTSTR
+1018 ALEDTSTR

-1063 SNATERVQRW
+1063 TNATERVRRW

-1111 LETATEE
+1111 LETATEA

-1125 LSPRVRYIMG
+1125 LSPRLKYIMG
-1135 VVAGAGYGSA
+1135 KVWGEGGNFA
-1145 SLPGM
+1145 LPGM

-1156 NGGFVPRGDLFL
+1156 NGGFVPRGDLFI

>member
-32 QVSVPTETAVESL
+32 QVSVPTETAVKSL
-45 KKLKKVLKAINGLSV
+45 KKLKKVLEAVNGLSV
-60 NAKGLSEFTNA
+60 NVKGLSELTNA
-71 LKDMSEFDVSNLKK
+71 LKDMSEFDISNLKK
-85 IPNALKKLSEV
+85 LPNALKKLSEI

-101 VPQIQALADAMKPL
+101 VPQIQALADAMRPL
-115 SQVMKDIAMGY
+115 SQVMKDISAGY

-167 LRTAVNAVSEWVD
+167 FRTAANAVYEWVD

-196 GKYAESA
+196 GRYAESA

-213 MGIDPGAWMRY
+213 MGIDPGSWMRY

-290 QARLEADAL
+290 QARLEAEAL

-349 EQAAQAARALGEIFI
+349 EQATQAARALGEIFI

-387 IAAAFGFKMP
+387 IAAAFGFEMP

-403 LSTSVSIT
+403 LSTTVTIT

-447 IGSVSGSGAGGG
+447 VGSVSGGG

-532 KEFVKLLMTSVT
+532 KEFVKLLKTSAT

-554 IGLMVTGLTL
+554 IGLMVTGLTM

-584 TAIGSALGI
+584 TAIGSALGL
-593 AGSLLI
+593 AGGLLI

-612 AALTVVMSGITIG
+612 AALTVVIAGIAIG

-636 WFFTAGDNIISVDT
+636 WFFTAGDNTISVDM
-650 LADSFDKALANI
+650 LADSFDEALANI

-685 TRTELKNLI
+685 TRTELENLI
-694 GDLQVISLDDPEV
+694 GDLQVISPDDPEV

-722 DYSRLELKEIGMNI
+722 DYSRHELKEIGMNI
-736 KRSLAGSMGLVV
+736 KRSLAGSMGGVV

-769 VKSFEDITQQI
+769 VESFDDITQQI

-787 DAGTISLDE
+787 DAGKISLDE

-810 LMGDGSGKIL
+810 LVGDGSGKIL
-820 NPLSSAEALYGS
+820 NPLSSAEALYG
-832 TNWESQESITGFF
+832 TINWESQESITGFF
-845 EHITGAISESR
+845 EHITESIGESR
-856 ALAEQELKDYNA
+856 TLAEQELKDYNK
-868 MLDDLMPFASTPEQ
+868 MLDDLMPFASTPDQ

-894 EVYYD
+894 TNHHN
-899 RLEQI
+899 RLTQI

-913 LIEEDIIKRY
+913 LIEEDIIERY
-923 QAVLNA
+923 QTILNT
-929 AWEESEDGWP
+929 AWEESAGKSPKARIDA
-939 VWRVAALRS
+939 VRNAAK
-948 TAESFV
+948 SFV
-954 KLFGKPILQQLTE
+954 EQFGDPILQQLTE

-976 RDLEELVNGNIYSMF
+976 HYFEELIGGNISSMF
-991 SLSKIAVGAKNREWD
+991 SVGTVTAGQNKYKGD
-1006 FSEWLY
+1006 FSAWLY
-1012 EAYFKD
+1012 ETYFMD
-1018 ALENTSTR
+1018 ALEATSRR

-1063 SNATERVQRW
+1063 TNATERVRRW

-1111 LETATEE
+1111 LETATEA

>member
-32 QVSVPTETAVESL
+32 QVSAPTETAVKSL
-45 KKLKKVLKAINGLSV
+45 KKLKKVLEAVNGLSV
-60 NAKGLSEFTNA
+60 NVKGLSELTNA
-71 LKDMSEFDVSNLKK
+71 LKDMSGFDISNLKK
-85 IPNALKKLSEV
+85 LPNALKKLSEV

-101 VPQIQALADAMKPL
+101 VPQIQALADAMRPL
-115 SQVMKDIAMGY
+115 SQVMKDIAAGY

-167 LRTAVNAVSEWVD
+167 FRTASNAVFEWVD

-203 RNYAQEVANV
+203 RDYAQEVANV

-254 DISSFYNIDVEN
+254 DISSFYNINVED

-290 QARLEADAL
+290 QARLEAEAL

-349 EQAAQAARALGEIFI
+349 EQATQAARALGEIFI

-387 IAAAFGFKMP
+387 IAAAFGFEMP

-403 LSTSVSIT
+403 LSTSVTIT

-447 IGSVSGSGAGGG
+447 IGSVSGGG

-532 KEFVKLLMTSVT
+532 KEFVKLLKTSAT

-554 IGLMVTGLTL
+554 IGLMTTGLAM
-564 AFSGAKKIGA
+564 AFDGAKKIGA

-593 AGSLLI
+593 AGSLLV
-599 FGTGPVGWTIGIL
+599 FGTGPVGWTVGIL
-612 AALTVVMSGITIG
+612 TALTVVIAGIAIG

-636 WFFTAGDNIISVDT
+636 WFFTAGDNTISVDM
-650 LADSFDKALANI
+650 LADSFDKALSNI

-676 KEYSDNVDA
+676 KEYSDNVDT
-685 TRTELKNLI
+685 TRTELENLI
-694 GDLQVISLDDPEV
+694 GDLQVISPDDPEV

-769 VKSFEDITQQI
+769 VESFEDITQQI

-810 LMGDGSGKIL
+810 LVGDGSGKIL
-820 NPLSSAEALYGS
+820 NPLSSAEALYGNI
-832 TNWESQESITGFF
+832 NWENKDEITGFF

-856 ALAEQELKDYNA
+856 TLAEQELKDYNK
-868 MLDDLMPFASTPEQ
+868 MLNDLMPFASTPEQ
-882 VNAIAKLRAAAN
+882 VNAIKKLRAAASLA
-894 EVYYD
+894 YDD

-904 GKEVTGLGA
+904 GNEVTGLGA
-913 LIEEDIIKRY
+913 LIEKDIIERY
-923 QAVLNA
+923 QTILNK
-929 AWEESEDGWP
+929 AWEESAGKSPKARIDA
-939 VWRVAALRS
+939 VRNAAR
-948 TAESFV
+948 SFV
-954 KLFGKPILQQLTE
+954 EQFGDPILQQLTE

-976 RDLEELVNGNIYSMF
+976 HYFEELIGGKISSMF
-991 SLSKIAVGAKNREWD
+991 SVGTVTAGLKNHGGD

-1012 EAYFKD
+1012 ETYFKD
-1018 ALENTSTR
+1018 ALEATSTR

-1063 SNATERVQRW
+1063 TNATERVQRW
-1073 KRKDFRDEIASV
+1073 KRKDFRDEIANI

-1098 AIGEEVANGLSSG
+1098 AIGTEVANGLSSG
-1111 LETATEE
+1111 LETATEA

-1125 LSPRVRYIMG
+1125 LSPRLKYIMG
-1135 VVAGAGYGSA
+1135 KVWGEGGNVA
-1145 SLPGM
+1145 LPGM

-1156 NGGFVPRGDLFL
+1156 NGGFVPRGDLFI

-1241 VARSLKMYEQTK
+1241 VARSLKMYQQTK

>member
-1 MSVSIDE
+1 
-8 LVIGIDSDASK
+8 
-19 ALQGLKSMVDTLN
+19 MVDTLN
-32 QVSVPTETAVESL
+32 QVSTPTETAVKSL
-45 KKLKKVLKAINGLSV
+45 KKLKKVLEAINGLSV
-60 NAKGLSEFTNA
+60 NVKGLSELTSA
-71 LKDMSEFDVSNLKK
+71 LKEMSEFDISNLKK
-85 IPNALKKLSEV
+85 LPNALKKLSEV

-101 VPQIQALADAMKPL
+101 VPQIQALADAMRPL
-115 SQVMKDIAMGY
+115 SQVMKDIAAGY
-126 AVLPKN
+126 AALPKN
-132 IRAYVNAAKS
+132 IRAYVNAANS

-167 LRTAVNAVSEWVD
+167 FRTAANAVSEWVD

-203 RNYAQEVANV
+203 RNYATEVANV

-237 AGDRAAV
+237 AGNRAAV

-254 DISSFYNIDVEN
+254 DISSFYNIDVED

-290 QARLEADAL
+290 QARLEAEAL
-299 SLGIEK
+299 SLGIQK

-387 IAAAFGFKMP
+387 IAAAFGFEMP

-411 DNLSDGMEDVADGID
+411 DNLSDGMEDVADEID

-447 IGSVSGSGAGGG
+447 VGSVSGGG
-459 AGGGGANIDTSGGGL
+459 AGGGGASIDTSGGGF

-495 AAIEEKIKGA
+495 AAIEKKIKGA

-521 TVGIIKLISKF
+521 TVGIIKLIGKF
-532 KEFVKLLMTSVT
+532 KEFIKLLKTSAT

-554 IGLMVTGLTL
+554 IGLMVTGLTM
-564 AFSGAKKIGA
+564 AFDSARKIGA
-574 GEAELKDYIE
+574 GEAELKDYIK

-593 AGSLLI
+593 AGGLLL

-612 AALTVVMSGITIG
+612 AALTVVIAGIAIG

-636 WFFTAGDNIISVDT
+636 WFFTAGDNTISVDM
-650 LADSFDKALANI
+650 LADSFDKALSNI

-676 KEYSDNVDA
+676 KEYSNNVDA
-685 TRTELKNLI
+685 TRTELENLI
-694 GDLQVISLDDPEV
+694 GDLQVISPDDPEV

-736 KRSLAGSMGLVV
+736 KRSLAGSMGEVV
-748 EAMGGDVATYM
+748 AAMGGDVATYM

-769 VKSFEDITQQI
+769 VESFEDITQQI
-780 KELKAQY
+780 KELSVQY
-787 DAGTISLDE
+787 KAGTISLDE
-796 FSQQSSVLYNKLQT
+796 FSQQSSALYSKLQT
-810 LMGDGSGKIL
+810 LVGDGSGKIL
-820 NPLSSAEALYGS
+820 NPLSSAEALFGS
-832 TNWESQESITGFF
+832 INWENQEEITGFF
-845 EHITGAISESR
+845 EHITESISESR
-856 ALAEQELKDYNA
+856 TLAEQELKDYNA

-882 VNAIAKLRAAAN
+882 VDAIKGLRAAAN
-894 EVYYD
+894 EAYHD
-899 RLEQI
+899 RLTQI
-904 GKEVTGLGA
+904 GKEITGLGS
-913 LIEEDIIKRY
+913 LIEENLIRKY
-923 QAVLNA
+923 QEVVTAAWVNTQGGYGDKANA
-929 AWEESEDGWP
+929 A
-939 VWRVAALRS
+939 RKAAK
-948 TAESFV
+948 SFSDQ
-954 KLFGKPILQQLTE
+954 FGKPF
-967 LYGEDSYKL
+967 
-976 RDLEELVNGNIYSMF
+976 LEELEKLYGKEFDKENPLKKMLEHVISPAEIN
-991 SLSKIAVGAKNREWD
+991 LKKD
-1006 FSEWLY
+1006 DLLTWLNDEY
-1012 EAYFKD
+1012 ITPALNEA
-1018 ALENTSTR
+1018 TTR
-1026 VEEWRN
+1026 VTEWRN

-1045 GVIEFN
+1045 GAIEFN

-1063 SNATERVQRW
+1063 TNATERVQRW
-1073 KRKDFRDEIASV
+1073 KRKDFRDEIASI
-1085 DEFVAGDARAAGT
+1085 DEFVSGDARAAGIS
-1098 AIGEEVANGLSSG
+1098 IGAEVANGLSSG
-1111 LETATEE
+1111 LETATEA

-1135 VVAGAGYGSA
+1135 VLVGAGGGSA

-1156 NGGFVPRGDLFL
+1156 NGGFVPRGDLFI

-1223 AQGDNTVVF
+1223 VQGDNTVVF

>member
-8 LVIGIDSDASK
+8 LIIGIDSDASK

-32 QVSVPTETAVESL
+32 QVSAPTETAVESL

-60 NAKGLSEFTNA
+60 NVKGISELTNA
-71 LKDMSEFDVSNLKK
+71 LKAMSEFDVSNLKK
-85 IPNALKKLSEV
+85 LPNALKKLSEV

-101 VPQIQALADAMKPL
+101 VPQIQALADAMRPL
-115 SQVMKDIAMGY
+115 SQVMKDIALGY

-167 LRTAVNAVSEWVD
+167 FRTAANAVFEWVD

-224 QGVFQTLATGFGV
+224 QGVFQTLATGFGI

-290 QARLEADAL
+290 QARLEAEAL
-299 SLGIEK
+299 SLGIQK

-349 EQAAQAARALGEIFI
+349 EQATQAARALGEIFI

-387 IAAAFGFKMP
+387 IAAAFGFEMP
-397 KVDYSD
+397 EVDYSD

-447 IGSVSGSGAGGG
+447 IGSVSGGG

-480 LPTYDFIGDSVSERV
+480 LPTYDFIGDSISERV
-495 AAIEEKIKGA
+495 AQIEEKIRGA

-521 TVGIIKLISKF
+521 TVGIIKLIKKF
-532 KEFVKLLMTSVT
+532 KEFAKLLNTSAT

-612 AALTVVMSGITIG
+612 AALSVVISGIAIG

-636 WFFTAGDNIISVDT
+636 WFFTAGDNTISVDM
-650 LADSFDKALANI
+650 LADSFDEALANI

-676 KEYSDNVDA
+676 KEYSDNVDT
-685 TRTELKNLI
+685 TRTELENLI
-694 GDLQVISLDDPEV
+694 GDLQLISPDDPEV
-707 STLVDNIIAKFNELL
+707 STYVDNIIAKFDELL

-769 VKSFEDITQQI
+769 VESFEDITQQI

-796 FSQQSSVLYNKLQT
+796 FTQRSSALYNKLQT

-832 TNWESQESITGFF
+832 INWESQESITGFF
-845 EHITGAISESR
+845 EHITGAISESK

-882 VNAIAKLRAAAN
+882 VNAIAKLREAAN
-894 EVYYD
+894 EVYQN
-899 RLEQI
+899 RLTQI
-904 GKEVTGLGA
+904 SDEVTGLGA
-913 LIEEDIIKRY
+913 LIEEGTIARY

-929 AWEESEDGWP
+929 AWAKSEGSWP
-939 VWRVAALRS
+939 VWRIDALRS
-948 TAESFV
+948 AAESFV
-954 KLFGKPILQQLTE
+954 KQFGKPILQQLTE

-976 RDLEELVNGNIYSMF
+976 RDLEELVNGKISSMF
-991 SLSKIAVGAKNREWD
+991 SLGKIAWGVKKHDWD
-1006 FSEWLY
+1006 FSAWLY

-1018 ALENTSTR
+1018 ALENASTR

-1032 GDFIDALAAADEA
+1032 SDFIDALAAADEA
-1045 GVIEFN
+1045 GAIEFN

-1063 SNATERVQRW
+1063 TNATERVQRW
-1073 KRKDFRDEIASV
+1073 KRKDFRDEITGL
-1085 DEFVAGDARAAGT
+1085 DEGVAGDARAVGT
-1098 AIGEEVANGLSSG
+1098 TIGTEVANGLSSG
-1111 LETATEE
+1111 LETATEA

-1125 LSPRVRYIMG
+1125 LSPRVRHIMG
-1135 VVAGAGYGSA
+1135 VLVGAGGGNFA
-1145 SLPGM
+1145 LPGM

-1168 ANESS
+1168 ANENA

>member
-32 QVSVPTETAVESL
+32 QVSVPTETAVKSL
-45 KKLKKVLKAINGLSV
+45 KKLKKVLEAVNGLSV
-60 NAKGLSEFTNA
+60 NVKGLSELTNA

-85 IPNALKKLSEV
+85 LPNALKKLSEV

-115 SQVMKDIAMGY
+115 SQVMKDIAAGY

-167 LRTAVNAVSEWVD
+167 FRTAANAVFEWVD

-290 QARLEADAL
+290 QARLEAEAL

-349 EQAAQAARALGEIFI
+349 EQATQAARALGEIFI

-387 IAAAFGFKMP
+387 IAAAFGFEMP
-397 KVDYSD
+397 EVDYSD
-403 LSTSVSIT
+403 LSTSVTIT

-447 IGSVSGSGAGGG
+447 IGSVSGGG

-532 KEFVKLLMTSVT
+532 KEFVKLLKTSTT

-554 IGLMVTGLTL
+554 IGLMVTGLTM

-584 TAIGSALGI
+584 TAIGSALGL
-593 AGSLLI
+593 AGGLLI
-599 FGTGPVGWTIGIL
+599 FGTGPVGWTIGIV
-612 AALTVVMSGITIG
+612 AALTVVIAGIAIG

-636 WFFTAGDNIISVDT
+636 WFFTAGDNTISVDM

-676 KEYSDNVDA
+676 KEYSDNVDT
-685 TRTELKNLI
+685 TRTELENLI
-694 GDLQVISLDDPEV
+694 GDLQVISPDDPEV

-722 DYSRLELKEIGMNI
+722 DYSRHELKEIGMNI
-736 KRSLAGSMGLVV
+736 KRSLAGSMGGVV

-769 VKSFEDITQQI
+769 VESFEDITQQI

-810 LMGDGSGKIL
+810 LVGDGSGKIL
-820 NPLSSAEALYGS
+820 NPLSSAEALYGGI
-832 TNWESQESITGFF
+832 NWESQESITGFF
-845 EHITGAISESR
+845 EHITESIGESK
-856 ALAEQELKDYNA
+856 ALAEQELLDYNT
-868 MLDDLMPFASTPEQ
+868 MLNDLMPFASTPEQ
-882 VNAIAKLRAAAN
+882 VEAIAKLRAAAN
-894 EVYYD
+894 EVHHD

-904 GKEVTGLGA
+904 GKEVTGVGA
-913 LIEEDIIKRY
+913 LIETDIIQKFQEKITDAWLHPPEGETSVSWVKK
-923 QAVLNA
+923 QANSFKEQFIEPFL
-929 AWEESEDGWP
+929 EQ
-939 VWRVAALRS
+939 LR
-948 TAESFV
+948 
-954 KLFGKPILQQLTE
+954 E
-967 LYGEDSYKL
+967 LYGEDSYL
-976 RDLEELVNGNIYSMF
+976 LYDLEEILN
-991 SLSKIAVGAKNREWD
+991 SKFTTASINADADAKGGD
-1006 FSEWLY
+1006 FPAWFAENY
-1012 EAYFKD
+1012 INP
-1018 ALENTSTR
+1018 ALTR
-1026 VEEWRN
+1026 AGQRVTEWRN

-1045 GVIEFN
+1045 GAIEFN

-1063 SNATERVQRW
+1063 TNATERVQRW
-1073 KRKDFRDEIASV
+1073 KRKDFRDEIASI

-1098 AIGEEVANGLSSG
+1098 TIGTEVANGLSSG
-1111 LETATEE
+1111 LETATEA

-1150 NVPAYA
+1150 NIPAYA
-1156 NGGFVPRGDLFL
+1156 NGGFVPKGDLFL
-1168 ANESS
+1168 ANENA

>member
-32 QVSVPTETAVESL
+32 QVSVPTETAVKSL
-45 KKLKKVLKAINGLSV
+45 KKLKKVLEAINGLSV
-60 NAKGLSEFTNA
+60 NVKGLSELTNA
-71 LKDMSEFDVSNLKK
+71 LKDMSGFDISNLKK
-85 IPNALKKLSEV
+85 LPNALKKLSEV

-115 SQVMKDIAMGY
+115 SQVMKDIAAGY

-167 LRTAVNAVSEWVD
+167 FRTAANAVFEWVD

-203 RNYAQEVANV
+203 RDYAQEVANV
-213 MGIDPGAWMRY
+213 MGIDPGSWMRY

-254 DISSFYNIDVEN
+254 DISSFYNINVED

-290 QARLEADAL
+290 QARLEAEAL

-349 EQAAQAARALGEIFI
+349 EQATQAARALGEIFI

-387 IAAAFGFKMP
+387 IAAAFGFEMP

-447 IGSVSGSGAGGG
+447 VGSVSGGG

-480 LPTYDFIGDSVSERV
+480 LPTYDFIGDSISERV
-495 AAIEEKIKGA
+495 AQIEEKIKGA

-532 KEFVKLLMTSVT
+532 KEFIKLLKTSAT

-554 IGLMVTGLTL
+554 IGLMVTGLMM

-584 TAIGSALGI
+584 TAIGSALGL
-593 AGSLLI
+593 AGGLLI
-599 FGTGPVGWTIGIL
+599 FGTGPVGWTIGIV
-612 AALTVVMSGITIG
+612 AALTVVIAGIAIG

-636 WFFTAGDNIISVDT
+636 WFFTAGDNTISVDM

-676 KEYSDNVDA
+676 KEYSDNVDT
-685 TRTELKNLI
+685 TRTELENLI
-694 GDLQVISLDDPEV
+694 GDLQVISPDDPEV

-769 VKSFEDITQQI
+769 VESFEDITQQI

-810 LMGDGSGKIL
+810 LVGDGSGKIL

-832 TNWESQESITGFF
+832 INWENKDEITGFF
-845 EHITGAISESR
+845 EHVAESIGKSR
-856 ALAEQELKDYNA
+856 ELAEQELLDYNA

-882 VNAIAKLRAAAN
+882 VNAIAGLRAAAN
-894 EVYYD
+894 TAYHD

-913 LIEEDIIKRY
+913 FIEEDIIQKFQEKITDAWLHPPKGETSVSWVKK
-923 QAVLNA
+923 QAN
-929 AWEESEDGWP
+929 
-939 VWRVAALRS
+939 
-948 TAESFV
+948 SF
-954 KLFGKPILQQLTE
+954 KEQFLKPFYEQLKE
-967 LYGEDSYKL
+967 LYGEDSYL
-976 RDLEELVNGNIYSMF
+976 LYDIEEILNSKFTTASIKAGADAKGGDFPAWFAEKYINPA
-991 SLSKIAVGAKNREWD
+991 LSRAEQ
-1006 FSEWLY
+1006 
-1012 EAYFKD
+1012 
-1018 ALENTSTR
+1018 R
-1026 VEEWRN
+1026 VTEWRN

-1063 SNATERVQRW
+1063 TNATERVQRW
-1073 KRKDFRDEIASV
+1073 KRKDFRDEIASI

-1098 AIGEEVANGLSSG
+1098 TIGTEVANGLSSG
-1111 LETATEE
+1111 LETATEA

-1125 LSPRVRYIMG
+1125 LSPRLKYIMG
-1135 VVAGAGYGSA
+1135 KVWGEGGNFA
-1145 SLPGM
+1145 LPGM

>member
-8 LVIGIDSDASK
+8 LIIGVDSDASK

-32 QVSVPTETAVESL
+32 QVSTPTETAVKSL
-45 KKLKKVLKAINGLSV
+45 KKLKKVLEAINGLSV
-60 NAKGLSEFTNA
+60 NVKGLSELTSA
-71 LKDMSEFDVSNLKK
+71 LKEMSEFDISNLKK
-85 IPNALKKLSEV
+85 LPNALKKLSEV

-101 VPQIQALADAMKPL
+101 VPQIQALADAMRPL
-115 SQVMKDIAMGY
+115 SQVMKDIAAGY
-126 AVLPKN
+126 AALPKN
-132 IRAYVNAAKS
+132 IRAYVNAANS

-167 LRTAVNAVSEWVD
+167 FRTAANAVSEWVD

-203 RNYAQEVANV
+203 RNYATEVANV

-237 AGDRAAV
+237 AGNRAAV

-254 DISSFYNIDVEN
+254 DISSFYNIDVED

-290 QARLEADAL
+290 QARLEAEAL
-299 SLGIEK
+299 SLGIQK

-387 IAAAFGFKMP
+387 IAAAFGFEMP

-447 IGSVSGSGAGGG
+447 VGSVSGGG
-459 AGGGGANIDTSGGGL
+459 AGGGGASIDTSGGGF

-521 TVGIIKLISKF
+521 TVGIIKLIGKF
-532 KEFVKLLMTSVT
+532 KEFIKLLKTSAT

-554 IGLMVTGLTL
+554 IGLMVTGLTM
-564 AFSGAKKIGA
+564 AFDSARKIGA
-574 GEAELKDYIE
+574 GEAELKDYIK

-593 AGSLLI
+593 AGGLLI

-612 AALTVVMSGITIG
+612 AALTVVIAGIAIG

-636 WFFTAGDNIISVDT
+636 WFFTAGDNTISVDM
-650 LADSFDKALANI
+650 LADSFDKALSNI

-676 KEYSDNVDA
+676 KEYSNNVDA
-685 TRTELKNLI
+685 TRTELENLI
-694 GDLQVISLDDPEV
+694 GDLQVISPDDPEV

-736 KRSLAGSMGLVV
+736 KRSLAGSMGEVV
-748 EAMGGDVATYM
+748 AAMGGDVATYM

-769 VKSFEDITQQI
+769 VESFEDITQQI
-780 KELKAQY
+780 KELSVQY
-787 DAGTISLDE
+787 KAGTISLDE
-796 FSQQSSVLYNKLQT
+796 FSQQSSALYSKLQT
-810 LMGDGSGKIL
+810 LVGDGSGKIL
-820 NPLSSAEALYGS
+820 NPLSSAEALFGS
-832 TNWESQESITGFF
+832 INWENQEEITGFF
-845 EHITGAISESR
+845 EHITESISESR

-868 MLDDLMPFASTPEQ
+868 MLDDLMPFASTPAQ
-882 VNAIAKLRAAAN
+882 VNAIAGLRAAAN
-894 EVYYD
+894 EAYHD
-899 RLEQI
+899 RLTQI

-913 LIEEDIIKRY
+913 LIEEDIIRKY
-923 QAVLNA
+923 QELVTAAWQNTEGGYGLKANAVRNA
-929 AWEESEDGWP
+929 AK
-939 VWRVAALRS
+939 
-948 TAESFV
+948 SFNDQ
-954 KLFGKPILQQLTE
+954 FGKPF
-967 LYGEDSYKL
+967 
-976 RDLEELVNGNIYSMF
+976 LEELEKLYGKEIDKDNPLKKMLEHVISPAEIN
-991 SLSKIAVGAKNREWD
+991 LKKDELLK
-1006 FSEWLY
+1006 WLNDEY
-1012 EAYFKD
+1012 ITP
-1018 ALENTSTR
+1018 ALGSATSR
-1026 VEEWRN
+1026 VTEWRN

-1045 GVIEFN
+1045 GAIEFN

-1073 KRKDFRDEIASV
+1073 KRKDFRDEIASI

-1098 AIGEEVANGLSSG
+1098 TIGAEVANGLASG
-1111 LETATEE
+1111 LETATEA

-1125 LSPRVRYIMG
+1125 LSPRLKYIMG
-1135 VVAGAGYGSA
+1135 KVWGEGGNFA
-1145 SLPGM
+1145 LPGM

-1156 NGGFVPRGDLFL
+1156 NGGFVPRGDLFI

-1173 PEFVGSIGNRTAVAN
+1173 PEFVGNIGNRTAVAN

-1223 AQGDNTVVF
+1223 VQGDNTIVF

-1241 VARSLKMYEQTK
+1241 VSRSLKMYEQTK

>member
-8 LVIGIDSDASK
+8 LIIGIDSDASK

-32 QVSVPTETAVESL
+32 QVSAPTETAVKSL
-45 KKLKKVLKAINGLSV
+45 KKLKKVLEAINGLSV
-60 NAKGLSEFTNA
+60 NVKGLFELTNA
-71 LKDMSEFDVSNLKK
+71 LKEMSEFDISNLKK
-85 IPNALKKLSEV
+85 LPNALKKLSEV

-115 SQVMKDIAMGY
+115 SQVMKDIAAGY
-126 AVLPKN
+126 AALPKN
-132 IRAYVNAAKS
+132 IRAYVNAANS

-167 LRTAVNAVSEWVD
+167 FRTAVNAVAEWVD

-196 GKYAESA
+196 GRYAESA

-254 DISSFYNIDVEN
+254 DISSFYNIDVQD

-290 QARLEADAL
+290 QARLEAEAL
-299 SLGIEK
+299 SLGIQK

-387 IAAAFGFKMP
+387 IAAAFGFEMP

-403 LSTSVSIT
+403 LSTSVNIT
-411 DNLSDGMEDVADGID
+411 DNLSSGMEDVADGID

-447 IGSVSGSGAGGG
+447 VGSVTGGG
-459 AGGGGANIDTSGGGL
+459 AGGGGANIDTSGGGF

-532 KEFVKLLMTSVT
+532 KEFVKLLKTSAT

-554 IGLMVTGLTL
+554 IGLMVTGLTM
-564 AFSGAKKIGA
+564 AFDSARKIGA
-574 GEAELKDYIE
+574 GEAELKDYIK

-593 AGSLLI
+593 AGGLLI

-612 AALTVVMSGITIG
+612 AALTVVIAGIAIG

-636 WFFTAGDNIISVDT
+636 WFFTAGDNTISVDM
-650 LADSFDKALANI
+650 LADSFDKALSNI

-676 KEYSDNVDA
+676 KEYSDNVDT
-685 TRTELKNLI
+685 TRTELENLI
-694 GDLQVISLDDPEV
+694 GDLQVISPDDPEV

-736 KRSLAGSMGLVV
+736 KRSLAGSMGEVV
-748 EAMGGDVATYM
+748 AAMGGDVATYM

-769 VKSFEDITQQI
+769 VESFEDVSKQI
-780 KELKAQY
+780 QELNKAY
-787 DAGTISLDE
+787 KNGAVSLED
-796 FSQQSSVLYNKLQT
+796 FAQQSSELYAKLQS
-810 LMGDGSGKIL
+810 LIGDDSGKIL
-820 NPLSSAEALYGS
+820 NPLSSAQAMFG
-832 TNWESQESITGFF
+832 TVDWESKDEITKFF
-845 EHITGAISESR
+845 EDIAVSIGESK

-868 MLDDLMPFASTPEQ
+868 MLDDLGRFAQTQEQ
-882 VNAIAKLRAAAN
+882 RDLITNLKEAAN
-894 EVYYD
+894 KNYRN
-899 RLEQI
+899 RLTQI
-904 GKEVTGLGA
+904 GEEITGLGA
-913 LIEEDIIKRY
+913 YIENDIVTRY
-923 QAVLNA
+923 QELIVKTWTETGGDANTKLAAVRRIA
-929 AWEESEDGWP
+929 K
-939 VWRVAALRS
+939 
-948 TAESFV
+948 SF
-954 KLFGKPILQQLTE
+954 KEQFGKPFQAELE
-967 LYGEDSYKL
+967 KLYGEDSDKL
-976 RDLEELVNGNIYSMF
+976 YWYDLLFNF
-991 SLSKIAVGAKNREWD
+991 D
-1006 FSEWLY
+1006 FSENQTFPFMETAGY
-1012 EAYFKD
+1012 SKD
-1018 ALENTSTR
+1018 KFLEWFDGNYISPALTMAGQR
-1026 VEEWRN
+1026 IDEWRN

-1045 GVIEFN
+1045 GAIEFN
-1051 ELFNEHY
+1051 EVFNEHY

-1063 SNATERVQRW
+1063 TNATERVQRW
-1073 KRKDFRDEIASV
+1073 KRKDFRDEIASI

-1098 AIGEEVANGLSSG
+1098 TIGAEVANGLASG
-1111 LETATEE
+1111 LETATEA

-1135 VVAGAGYGSA
+1135 VLVGAGGGSA

-1150 NVPAYA
+1150 NIPAYA
-1156 NGGFVPRGDLFL
+1156 SGGFVPRGDLFI

-1173 PEFVGSIGNRTAVAN
+1173 PEFVGNIGNRTAVAN

>member
-8 LVIGIDSDASK
+8 LIIGIDSDASK

-32 QVSVPTETAVESL
+32 QVSTPTETAVKSL
-45 KKLKKVLKAINGLSV
+45 RKLKRVLEAINGLNV
-60 NAKGLSEFTNA
+60 NVKGLSELTNA
-71 LKDMSEFDVSNLKK
+71 LKEMSGFDISNLKK
-85 IPNALKKLSEV
+85 LPNALKKLSEV

-115 SQVMKDIAMGY
+115 SQVMKDIAAGY
-126 AVLPKN
+126 AALPKN
-132 IRAYVNAAKS
+132 IRAYVNAANS

-167 LRTAVNAVSEWVD
+167 FRTAANAVSEWVD

-203 RNYAQEVANV
+203 RNYATEVANV

-237 AGDRAAV
+237 AGNRAAV

-254 DISSFYNIDVEN
+254 DISSFYNVDVQD
-266 AMLKLQ
+266 AMIKLQ

-290 QARLEADAL
+290 QARLEAEAL
-299 SLGIEK
+299 SLGIQK

-387 IAAAFGFKMP
+387 IAAAFGFEMP

-447 IGSVSGSGAGGG
+447 VGSVSGGG
-459 AGGGGANIDTSGGGL
+459 AGGGGASIDTSGGGF

-521 TVGIIKLISKF
+521 TVGIIKLIGKF
-532 KEFVKLLMTSVT
+532 KEFIKLLKTSAT

-554 IGLMVTGLTL
+554 IGLMVTGLTM
-564 AFSGAKKIGA
+564 AFDSARKIGA
-574 GEAELKDYIE
+574 GEAELKDYIK

-593 AGSLLI
+593 AGGLLI

-612 AALTVVMSGITIG
+612 AALTVVIAGIAIG

-636 WFFTAGDNIISVDT
+636 WFFTAGDNTISVDM
-650 LADSFDKALANI
+650 LADSFDKALSNI

-676 KEYSDNVDA
+676 KEYSNNVDA
-685 TRTELKNLI
+685 TRTELENLI
-694 GDLQVISLDDPEV
+694 GDLQVISPDDPEV

-736 KRSLAGSMGLVV
+736 KRSLAGSMGEVV
-748 EAMGGDVATYM
+748 AAMGGDVATYM

-769 VKSFEDITQQI
+769 VESFEDITQQI
-780 KELKAQY
+780 KELSVQY
-787 DAGTISLDE
+787 KAGTISLDE
-796 FSQQSSVLYNKLQT
+796 FSQQSSALYSKLQT
-810 LMGDGSGKIL
+810 LVGDGSGKIL
-820 NPLSSAEALYGS
+820 NPLSSAEALFGS
-832 TNWESQESITGFF
+832 INWENQEEITGFF
-845 EHITGAISESR
+845 EHITESISESR
-856 ALAEQELKDYNA
+856 TLAEQELKDYNA

-882 VNAIAKLRAAAN
+882 VDAIKGLRAAAN
-894 EVYYD
+894 EAYHD
-899 RLEQI
+899 RLTQI
-904 GKEVTGLGA
+904 GKEITGLGS
-913 LIEEDIIKRY
+913 LIEENLIRKY
-923 QAVLNA
+923 QEVVTA
-929 AWEESEDGWP
+929 AWVNTQGGYGDKANA
-939 VWRVAALRS
+939 VRKAAK
-948 TAESFV
+948 SFSDQ
-954 KLFGKPILQQLTE
+954 FGKPF
-967 LYGEDSYKL
+967 
-976 RDLEELVNGNIYSMF
+976 LEELEKLYGKEF
-991 SLSKIAVGAKNREWD
+991 DTKNPLKKMLEHVISPAEINLKKD
-1006 FSEWLY
+1006 DLLTWLNDEY
-1012 EAYFKD
+1012 ITPALNEA
-1018 ALENTSTR
+1018 TTR
-1026 VEEWRN
+1026 VTEWRN

-1045 GVIEFN
+1045 GAIEFN

-1063 SNATERVQRW
+1063 TNATERVQRW
-1073 KRKDFRDEIASV
+1073 KRKDFRDEIASI

-1098 AIGEEVANGLSSG
+1098 TIGTEVANGLSSG
-1111 LETATEE
+1111 LETATEA

-1135 VVAGAGYGSA
+1135 VLVGAGGGSA

-1156 NGGFVPRGDLFL
+1156 NGGFVPRGDLFI

>member
-32 QVSVPTETAVESL
+32 QVSAPTETAVKSL
-45 KKLKKVLKAINGLSV
+45 KKLKKVLEAINGLSV
-60 NAKGLSEFTNA
+60 NVKGLSELTNA
-71 LKDMSEFDVSNLKK
+71 LKDMSGFDISNLKK
-85 IPNALKKLSEV
+85 LPNALKKLSEV

-115 SQVMKDIAMGY
+115 SQVMKDIAAGY

-132 IRAYVNAAKS
+132 IRAYVNAANS

-167 LRTAVNAVSEWVD
+167 FRTASNAVFEWVD

-203 RNYAQEVANV
+203 RDYAQEVANV
-213 MGIDPGAWMRY
+213 MGIDPGSWMRY

-290 QARLEADAL
+290 QARLEAEAL

-349 EQAAQAARALGEIFI
+349 EQATQAARALGEIFI

-387 IAAAFGFKMP
+387 IAAAFGFEMP

-403 LSTSVSIT
+403 LSTTVNIT
-411 DNLSDGMEDVADGID
+411 DNLSSGMEDVADGID

-447 IGSVSGSGAGGG
+447 VGSVSGGG
-459 AGGGGANIDTSGGGL
+459 AGGGGANIDTSGGGF

-532 KEFVKLLMTSVT
+532 KEFVKLLKTSAT

-554 IGLMVTGLTL
+554 IGLMATGLAM
-564 AFSGAKKIGA
+564 AFDGAKKIGA

-593 AGSLLI
+593 AGSLLV

-612 AALTVVMSGITIG
+612 TALTVVIAGIAIG

-636 WFFTAGDNIISVDT
+636 WFFTAGDNTISVDM

-685 TRTELKNLI
+685 TRTELENLI
-694 GDLQVISLDDPEV
+694 GDLQVISPDDPEV
-707 STLVDNIIAKFNELL
+707 STLVDNVIAKFNELL

-736 KRSLAGSMGLVV
+736 KRSLAGSMGGVV

-769 VKSFEDITQQI
+769 VESFEDITQQI

-810 LMGDGSGKIL
+810 LVGDGSGKIL
-820 NPLSSAEALYGS
+820 NPLSSAEALYGGI
-832 TNWESQESITGFF
+832 NWESQESITGFF
-845 EHITGAISESR
+845 EHITESISESR
-856 ALAEQELKDYNA
+856 TLAEQELLDYNA
-868 MLDDLMPFASTPEQ
+868 MLNDLMPFASTPDQ
-882 VNAIAKLRAAAN
+882 VNAIAGLRAAAN
-894 EVYYD
+894 GAYHD

-913 LIEEDIIKRY
+913 LIEEDIIQKFQEKITDAWLHPPEGETSISWVKQ
-923 QAVLNA
+923 QANSFKEQFIEPFL
-929 AWEESEDGWP
+929 EQ
-939 VWRVAALRS
+939 LR
-948 TAESFV
+948 
-954 KLFGKPILQQLTE
+954 E
-967 LYGEDSYKL
+967 LYGEDSYL
-976 RDLEELVNGNIYSMF
+976 LYDLEEILNSKFTTASIKAGADAKGGDFPAWFAEKYINPA
-991 SLSKIAVGAKNREWD
+991 LSRAEQ
-1006 FSEWLY
+1006 
-1012 EAYFKD
+1012 
-1018 ALENTSTR
+1018 R
-1026 VEEWRN
+1026 VTEWRN

-1063 SNATERVQRW
+1063 TNATERVQRW
-1073 KRKDFRDEIASV
+1073 KRKDFRDEIASI

-1098 AIGEEVANGLSSG
+1098 TIGTEVANGLSSG
-1111 LETATEE
+1111 LETATEA

-1125 LSPRVRYIMG
+1125 LSPRVRHIMG
-1135 VVAGAGYGSA
+1135 VLVGAGGSNFA
-1145 SLPGM
+1145 LPGM

-1156 NGGFVPRGDLFL
+1156 NGGFVPRGDLFI

-1241 VARSLKMYEQTK
+1241 VARSLKMYQQTK

>member
-8 LVIGIDSDASK
+8 LIISIDSDASK

-32 QVSVPTETAVESL
+32 QVSAPTETAVKSL
-45 KKLKKVLKAINGLSV
+45 KKLKKVLEAINGLSV
-60 NAKGLSEFTNA
+60 NVKGLSELTNA
-71 LKDMSEFDVSNLKK
+71 LKEMSEFDILNLKK
-85 IPNALKKLSEV
+85 LPNALKKLSEV

-115 SQVMKDIAMGY
+115 SQVMKDIAAGY
-126 AVLPKN
+126 AALPKN
-132 IRAYVNAAKS
+132 IRAYVNAANS

-167 LRTAVNAVSEWVD
+167 FRTAVNAVSEWVD

-254 DISSFYNIDVEN
+254 DISSFYNIDVED

-290 QARLEADAL
+290 QARLEAEAL
-299 SLGIEK
+299 SLGIQK

-387 IAAAFGFKMP
+387 IAAAFGFEMP

-403 LSTSVSIT
+403 LSTSVNIT
-411 DNLSDGMEDVADGID
+411 DNLSSGMEDVADGID

-447 IGSVSGSGAGGG
+447 VGSVTGGG
-459 AGGGGANIDTSGGGL
+459 AGGGASIDTSGGGF

-532 KEFVKLLMTSVT
+532 KEFVKLLKTSAT

-554 IGLMVTGLTL
+554 IGLMVTGLTM
-564 AFSGAKKIGA
+564 AFDSAWKIGA
-574 GEAELKDYIE
+574 GEAELKDYIK

-612 AALTVVMSGITIG
+612 AALTVVIAGIAIG

-636 WFFTAGDNIISVDT
+636 WFFTAGDNTISVDM
-650 LADSFDKALANI
+650 LADSFDKALSNI

-676 KEYSDNVDA
+676 KEYSDNVDT
-685 TRTELKNLI
+685 TRTELENLI
-694 GDLQVISLDDPEV
+694 GDLQVISPDDPEV

-736 KRSLAGSMGLVV
+736 KRSLAGSMGEVV
-748 EAMGGDVATYM
+748 AAMGGDVATYM

-769 VKSFEDITQQI
+769 VESFEDITQQI
-780 KELKAQY
+780 KELNAQY
-787 DAGTISLDE
+787 KAGTISLDE
-796 FSQQSSVLYNKLQT
+796 FSQQSSALYSKLQT
-810 LMGDGSGKIL
+810 LVGDGSGKIL

-832 TNWESQESITGFF
+832 IDWESQEGITGFF
-845 EHITGAISESR
+845 EHITESIGESK

-868 MLDDLMPFASTPEQ
+868 MLNDLMPFASTPEQ
-882 VNAIAKLRAAAN
+882 VEAIAGLRAAAN
-894 EVYYD
+894 EAYHD
-899 RLEQI
+899 RLTQI
-904 GKEVTGLGA
+904 GKEVTGLGS
-913 LIEEDIIKRY
+913 LIENDIIERY
-923 QAVLNA
+923 QTILNTAWAESAGKSPKARIDAVRNA
-929 AWEESEDGWP
+929 AK
-939 VWRVAALRS
+939 
-948 TAESFV
+948 SFV
-954 KLFGKPILQQLTE
+954 EQFGDSILQQLTE

-976 RDLEELVNGNIYSMF
+976 HYFEELIGGKISSMF
-991 SLSKIAVGAKNREWD
+991 SVGTVTAGLKNHGGD

-1012 EAYFKD
+1012 ETYFKD
-1018 ALENTSTR
+1018 ALRNTSTR
-1026 VEEWRN
+1026 VTEWRN

-1045 GVIEFN
+1045 GAIEFN

-1063 SNATERVQRW
+1063 TNATERVQRW
-1073 KRKDFRDEIASV
+1073 KRKDFRDEIASI
-1085 DEFVAGDARAAGT
+1085 DQFVAGDARAAGT
-1098 AIGEEVANGLSSG
+1098 TIGTEVANGLSTG
-1111 LETATEE
+1111 LETATEA

-1135 VVAGAGYGSA
+1135 VLVGAGGGSA

-1150 NVPAYA
+1150 NIPAYA
-1156 NGGFVPRGDLFL
+1156 SGGFVPRGDLFI

>member
-8 LVIGIDSDASK
+8 LIIGIDSDASK

-32 QVSVPTETAVESL
+32 QVSAPTETAVKSL
-45 KKLKKVLKAINGLSV
+45 KKLKKVLEAINGLSV
-60 NAKGLSEFTNA
+60 NVKGLSELTNA
-71 LKDMSEFDVSNLKK
+71 LKEMSGFDISNLKK
-85 IPNALKKLSEV
+85 LPNALKKLSEV

-101 VPQIQALADAMKPL
+101 VPQIQALADAMRPL
-115 SQVMKDIAMGY
+115 SQVMKDIAAGY
-126 AVLPKN
+126 AALPKN
-132 IRAYVNAAKS
+132 IRAYVNAANS

-167 LRTAVNAVSEWVD
+167 FRTAVNAVSEWVD

-213 MGIDPGAWMRY
+213 VGIDPGAWMRY

-237 AGDRAAV
+237 AGDHAAV

-254 DISSFYNIDVEN
+254 DISSFYNIDVEA

-279 EPLRRIGYDLS
+279 EPLRRMGYDLS
-290 QARLEADAL
+290 QARLEAEAL
-299 SLGIEK
+299 SLGIQK

-387 IAAAFGFKMP
+387 IAAAFGFEMP

-403 LSTSVSIT
+403 LSTSVNIT
-411 DNLSDGMEDVADGID
+411 DNLSSGMEDVADGID

-447 IGSVSGSGAGGG
+447 VGSVSGGG
-459 AGGGGANIDTSGGGL
+459 AGGGGANIDTSGGGF

-532 KEFVKLLMTSVT
+532 KEFVKLLKTSAT
-544 AAKTLKTALG
+544 AANTLKTALG
-554 IGLMVTGLTL
+554 IGLMVTGLTM
-564 AFSGAKKIGA
+564 AFEGARKIGA
-574 GEAELKDYIE
+574 GEAELKDYIK

-593 AGSLLI
+593 AGGLLI

-612 AALTVVMSGITIG
+612 AALTVVIAGIAIG

-636 WFFTAGDNIISVDT
+636 WFFTAGDNTISVDM
-650 LADSFDKALANI
+650 LADSFDKALSNI

-685 TRTELKNLI
+685 TRTELENLI
-694 GDLQVISLDDPEV
+694 GDLQVISPDDPEV
-707 STLVDNIIAKFNELL
+707 ATLVDNIIAKFNELL

-736 KRSLAGSMGLVV
+736 KRSLAGSMGEVV
-748 EAMGGDVATYM
+748 AAMGGDVATYM

-769 VKSFEDITQQI
+769 VESFDDITQQI
-780 KELKAQY
+780 KELSVQY
-787 DAGTISLDE
+787 KAGTISLDE
-796 FSQQSSVLYNKLQT
+796 FSQQSSALYSKLQT
-810 LMGDGSGKIL
+810 LVGDGSGKIL

-832 TNWESQESITGFF
+832 IDWESQEGITGFF
-845 EHITGAISESR
+845 KHITESIGESK

-868 MLDDLMPFASTPEQ
+868 MLNDLMPFASTPEQ
-882 VNAIAKLRAAAN
+882 VNAIAGLRAAAN
-894 EVYYD
+894 EAYHD
-899 RLEQI
+899 RLTQI

-913 LIEEDIIKRY
+913 FIEKDIIQKFQEKITDAWLHPPEGETSISWVKK
-923 QAVLNA
+923 QAN
-929 AWEESEDGWP
+929 
-939 VWRVAALRS
+939 
-948 TAESFV
+948 SF
-954 KLFGKPILQQLTE
+954 KEQFIKPFLEQLKE
-967 LYGEDSYKL
+967 LYGEDSYL
-976 RDLEELVNGNIYSMF
+976 LYDLEEILN
-991 SLSKIAVGAKNREWD
+991 SKFTTASIKADAAQKGGD
-1006 FSEWLY
+1006 FPAWFAENY
-1012 EAYFKD
+1012 INP
-1018 ALENTSTR
+1018 ALTR
-1026 VEEWRN
+1026 AEQRVTEWRN
-1032 GDFIDALAAADEA
+1032 GDFIDALAAADEVGA
-1045 GVIEFN
+1045 IEFN
-1051 ELFNEHY
+1051 ELFNEQY

-1063 SNATERVQRW
+1063 TNATERVQRW
-1073 KRKDFRDEIASV
+1073 KRKDFRDEIASI

-1098 AIGEEVANGLSSG
+1098 TIGAEVANGLASG
-1111 LETATEE
+1111 LETATEA

-1125 LSPRVRYIMG
+1125 LSPRLKYIMG
-1135 VVAGAGYGSA
+1135 KVWGEGSNF

-1156 NGGFVPRGDLFL
+1156 NGGFVPRGDLFI

-1173 PEFVGSIGNRTAVAN
+1173 PEFVGSFGNRTAVAN

-1223 AQGDNTVVF
+1223 VQGDNTVVF